1 MKSEISC
8 LVWRLPAEFCRQVIY
23 CIQTC
28 LFRSSNLVLRFRE
41 ETSNLMNAQQLNTSI
56 TLLCLLLTTF
66 NNSIYKPA
74 PNKLGTIFKTNTNH
88 HSESTNFNLLHL
100 HQPYSSQFFID
111 YQLFISCIQPQCS
124 NLCVETV
131 SVAVCVEAAIAVRTH
146 LATALDLDSTTSER
160 LYTVD

>member
-1 MKSEISC
+1 MKHKQYVPFEKCSINNVIIIYTTVSVFLVWTCWHCSINESVGLNKKCSSVMKSEISC

-111 YQLFISCIQPQCS
+111 Y
-124 NLCVETV
+124 
-131 SVAVCVEAAIAVRTH
+131 
-146 LATALDLDSTTSER
+146 
-160 LYTVD
+160 